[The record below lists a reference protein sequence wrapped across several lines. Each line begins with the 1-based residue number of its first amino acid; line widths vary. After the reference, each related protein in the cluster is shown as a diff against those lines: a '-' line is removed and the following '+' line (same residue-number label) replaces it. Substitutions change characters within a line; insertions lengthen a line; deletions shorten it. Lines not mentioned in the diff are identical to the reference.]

1 MAVQSRSTNTSKG
14 RLDTKSKHPTVAF
27 NVAEPRRFSP
37 MTWKSWSVN
46 GTVPGQSA
54 ANSCVDVQE
63 SNWEIPIKTNE
74 NEHEPHE
81 PGGKGPVT
89 TPSMGLTNTSVT
101 IHPDESVLE
110 KSAKALVPWKR
121 EIATAHAVEG
131 RARAAARVK
140 AKITATNF
148 IAFLTSGFCRDLIF
162 DIIFIL
168 VSSLIF

>member
-63 SNWEIPIKTNE
+63 SNWEIPMKTNE
-74 NEHEPHE
+74 DEFEHEPNEHC
-81 PGGKGPVT
+81 GKWPVDT
-89 TPSMGLTNTSVT
+89 ASMGLTNTSVT

-110 KSAKALVPWKR
+110 KSAKALVPSKR
-121 EIATAHAVEG
+121 EIP
-131 RARAAARVK
+131 
-140 AKITATNF
+140 
-148 IAFLTSGFCRDLIF
+148 
-162 DIIFIL
+162 
-168 VSSLIF
+168 